1 MTRPAMRLSIFS
13 VQDHYPASAR
23 TLPQLYGQVI
33 AQAELADRLGYD
45 TFFVAE
51 HHFHEYG
58 AVPNPSVMLSTLA
71 QRTKRLRLGSAIS
84 ILTFHHP
91 LTVAESY
98 AMVDVLSGGR
108 LVLGVGSGY
117 LKHEFEGYHID
128 PAEKREMWFA
138 SKRSPWYHSG
148 EYSAAPCVR
157 NTVANCSD
165 QACDTPSASA
175 KGR

>member
-98 AMVDVLSGGR
+98 AMVDVLSGIHAIRRGVATTKAAMS
-108 LVLGVGSGY
+108 LLG
-117 LKHEFEGYHID
+117 L
-128 PAEKREMWFA
+128 
-138 SKRSPWYHSG
+138 
-148 EYSAAPCVR
+148 APP
-157 NTVANCSD
+157 
-165 QACDTPSASA
+165 TPSMPFQPLDPSEVARVRA
-175 KGR
+175 ILVETADIIGDLLA